1 MLTIEGLSFSYS
13 RRRGKVLDGVSLEL
27 AAGEIG
33 VLLGRNGCGKTTLF
47 KNILGLCTPDAGRIL
62 LDGDELSQL
71 SRQERAA
78 RIAFVPQHIHFGALT
93 VFDSILM
100 GRVSRFGLT
109 PGKEDITAVERI
121 IEETGLAEL
130 SACNAE
136 GLSGGEKQKI
146 AIARAMAQEPKLLV
160 LDEPTGN
167 LDIANEKQMIAEAKK
182 LAREQGI
189 TVLSSLHDF
198 NQALDLGDRFYFM
211 RGGKIL
217 RSGGEDCF
225 TAEAIRETFGVDV
238 QIIDVDGHKVV
249 I

>member
-1 MLTIEGLSFSYS
+1 MLSIEGLSFSYS
-13 RRRGKVLDGVSLEL
+13 RRRGRVLDGVDMTL
-27 AAGEIG
+27 ATGEIG

-62 LDGDELSQL
+62 LDGDELSRL
-71 SRQERAA
+71 SRRERAA

-100 GRVSRFGLT
+100 GRVSRFGLK

-121 IEETGLAEL
+121 IEETGLTELAACSAE
-130 SACNAE
+130 E
-136 GLSGGEKQKI
+136 LSGGEKQKI

-167 LDIANEKQMIAEAKK
+167 LDISNEKQMIAEAKK

-198 NQALDLGDRFYFM
+198 NQALMLGDRFYFM

-217 RSGGEDCF
+217 RSGGADCF
-225 TAEAIRETFGVDV
+225 TADTIRETFGVDV
-238 QIIDVDGHKVV
+238 RIIDVDGHKVV

>member
-1 MLTIEGLSFSYS
+1 MLQIENLHFSYS
-13 RRRGKVLDGVSLEL
+13 RRGREVLQGLDLQLEEGKVG
-27 AAGEIG
+27 I
-33 VLLGRNGCGKTTLF
+33 LLGKNGCGKTTLF

-93 VFDSILM
+93 VLDSILM

-109 PGKEDITAVERI
+109 PGKEDIAAVERI
-121 IEETGLAEL
+121 IEETGLTEL
-130 SACNAE
+130 AACNAE
-136 GLSGGEKQKI
+136 ELSGGEKQKI

-167 LDIANEKQMIAEAKK
+167 LDISNEKQMIAEAKK

-189 TVLSSLHDF
+189 SVLSSLHDF
-198 NQALDLGDRFYFM
+198 NQALSLGDRFFFM
-211 RGGKIL
+211 RGGKML
-217 RSGGEDCF
+217 RSGGADCF
-225 TAEAIRETFGVDV
+225 TADTIRETFGVDV
-238 QIIDVDGHKVV
+238 RIVDVDGQRIV